1 MSSQSTSG
9 VHSSLAGMPI
19 IDVDTHLTER
29 HDLWTSRAPAKFRD
43 KVPQVRE
50 VNGRRAWFI
59 NGDIEMIGTNA
70 HSTVLPNLDKAMGMS
85 FGNLDVEDVHAASYD
100 VKARTA
106 LMDSMGIY
114 AQVLYPNLLGF
125 GGQRASKA
133 VPEDIRLASIQIYND
148 AMGEVQAQGN
158 NRLFPMGMLPWWDV
172 QACVKEVERC
182 HKMGLRG
189 VNTNSDPQGAGLPD
203 LGTQHWDPLY
213 EAVSA
218 LNMPVNFHIGASD
231 ESGSWFQTGTWPSG
245 DEDRKL
251 ALGSVLL
258 FLGNARVIGN
268 ILYSG
273 ILERFPKMKFVSV
286 ESGIGWMPFVLEAL
300 DYQVTQMRPAAF
312 KHLKMKPSEYFR
324 RQIYGCF
331 WFERNDAPYMIERV
345 GVDNVMFETDF
356 PHPTCLYPDPMKYVG
371 DTFAL
376 LDPKVREKL
385 MFRNAAKLYNI
396 PLN

>member
-1 MSSQSTSG
+1 MNSQSTSG
-9 VHSSLAGMPI
+9 VHESLAGMPI

-29 HDLWTSRAPAKFRD
+29 HDLWTSRASGKFRD

-70 HSTVLPNLDKAMGMS
+70 HSTLLPNLDKAMGWS
-85 FGNLDVEDVHAASYD
+85 FSNLDVEDVHAASYD
-100 VKARTA
+100 AKARMA
-106 LMDSMGIY
+106 LMDTMGIH
-114 AQVLYPNLLGF
+114 AQILYPNLLGF

-172 QACVKEVERC
+172 KGCVKEVERC

-203 LGTQHWDPLY
+203 LGTEHWNPLY
-213 EAVSA
+213 EAVSD

-231 ESGSWFQTGTWPSG
+231 ESGTWFQIGTWPSG

-251 ALGSVLL
+251 ALGSVLM

-273 ILERFPKMKFVSV
+273 ILERFPKLKFVSV
-286 ESGIGWMPFVLEAL
+286 ESGIGWMPFALEAL
-300 DYQVTQMRPAAF
+300 DYQVTQMRPESF

-331 WFERNDAPYMIERV
+331 WFERKDAPYMIERV

-371 DTFAL
+371 DTFAS
-376 LDPKVREKL
+376 LDPKVREKV